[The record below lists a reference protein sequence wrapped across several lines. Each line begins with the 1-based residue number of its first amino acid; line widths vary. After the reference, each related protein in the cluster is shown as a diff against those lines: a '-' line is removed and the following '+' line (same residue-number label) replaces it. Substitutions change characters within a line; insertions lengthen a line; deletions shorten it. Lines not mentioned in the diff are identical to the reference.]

1 MELIFGVLLIALGV
15 SLPLFYKF
23 WRKAVIRILASNY
36 LKMLGLFGVIIGG
49 IFLYFGIPESPI
61 FTNHGITSLF

>member
-15 SLPLFYKF
+15 SLPFFYKF
-23 WRKAVIRILASNY
+23 WRKAVIRTLASNY

-49 IFLYFGIPESPI
+49 IFF
-61 FTNHGITSLF
+61 

>member
-23 WRKAVIRILASNY
+23 WHKIVIKPLPQ
-36 LKMLGLFGVIIGG
+36 II
-49 IFLYFGIPESPI
+49 
-61 FTNHGITSLF
+61 

>member
-23 WRKAVIRILASNY
+23 WHKAVIKTLASNY

-49 IFLYFGIPESPI
+49 IFLYF
-61 FTNHGITSLF
+61 